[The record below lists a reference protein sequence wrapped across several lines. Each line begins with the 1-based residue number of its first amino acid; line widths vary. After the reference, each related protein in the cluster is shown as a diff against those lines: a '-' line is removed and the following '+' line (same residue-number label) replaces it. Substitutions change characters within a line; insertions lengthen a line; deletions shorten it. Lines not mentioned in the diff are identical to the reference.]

1 MVSACSSGDGSPWF
15 VLTLAPILVSSGS
28 IRTAE
33 PGFDPTVAADVTTTA
48 GVASAAVGVTSAA
61 TVGTT
66 RTPFRVHAPPADM
79 SKLEAFLAGD
89 RLDDVVFYVSD
100 AFLDDDS
107 RLREV
112 GTETD
117 GGVLLVLDGETGRSA
132 FQAGTGMGAMEFAKE
147 AMAAEGEIARS
158 LDDGECP
165 FAGDQAGDA
174 GSDAADVDHDVR
186 FVFAF
191 AEGENSEVGG
201 LYAEGDVIHAYAH
214 CTCGESYSRK
224 WVVGDRA

>member
-1 MVSACSSGDGSPWF
+1 
-15 VLTLAPILVSSGS
+15 
-28 IRTAE
+28 
-33 PGFDPTVAADVTTTA
+33 
-48 GVASAAVGVTSAA
+48 
-61 TVGTT
+61 
-66 RTPFRVHAPPADM
+66 M

-89 RLDDVVFYVSD
+89 RLDDVVFYLSD
-100 AFLDDDS
+100 AYLDDDS

-117 GGVLLVLDGETGRSA
+117 DGVRLVLDGETGRSA

-147 AMAAEGEIARS
+147 AMANEGAIARS

-165 FAGDQAGDA
+165 VAE
-174 GSDAADVDHDVR
+174 ADDDEDHDVR

-191 AEGENSEVGG
+191 AEGENPEVGG

-214 CTCGESYSRK
+214 CTCGESYSHK
-224 WVVGDRA
+224 WVVGERA

>member
-1 MVSACSSGDGSPWF
+1 
-15 VLTLAPILVSSGS
+15 
-28 IRTAE
+28 
-33 PGFDPTVAADVTTTA
+33 
-48 GVASAAVGVTSAA
+48 
-61 TVGTT
+61 
-66 RTPFRVHAPPADM
+66 M

-158 LDDGECP
+158 LDGGECP
-165 FAGDQAGDA
+165 FAGDADGD
-174 GSDAADVDHDVR
+174 GEGEDTDDDDHEVR

-191 AEGENSEVGG
+191 AEGENPEVGG

>member
-1 MVSACSSGDGSPWF
+1 
-15 VLTLAPILVSSGS
+15 
-28 IRTAE
+28 
-33 PGFDPTVAADVTTTA
+33 
-48 GVASAAVGVTSAA
+48 
-61 TVGTT
+61 
-66 RTPFRVHAPPADM
+66 M

-107 RLREV
+107 RLRAV

-158 LDDGECP
+158 LDGGECP
-165 FAGDQAGDA
+165 FAGD
-174 GSDAADVDHDVR
+174 ADDEGEDTDDDHEVR

-191 AEGENSEVGG
+191 AEGENPEVGG